1 MMYLELPRSRVGT
14 PLTSVFMGSTCSPVS
29 EVSALPFAPDRGT
42 MKKKLRRLL
51 KLAPLAMLAA
61 GAASAQTTGTIIGVV
76 TDASTGKPVTGA
88 AVLATSPALQADQ
101 TAVTDETG
109 RFRFDLLPSGPYRL
123 LVTAFTGPAAD
134 GKTVDYV
141 EASRGDVAVR
151 VGKTLRADLA
161 LVPAS
166 IPMEEQVV
174 RSGVAPVVDLGTAE
188 TGSVLTKEFLAGVP
202 LGRDFS
208 SSAVVAPG
216 AQPDLYGTSFGGAT
230 SPENG
235 YVLDGMNVTDPAFG
249 TQGSSLLTN
258 FVEEVNVKS
267 GSFMPEYG
275 RATGGVISV
284 VTKSGSNEFHG
295 SFFSDFS
302 PGALSP
308 PAKFVG
314 RDAEAIAT
322 RPAHAREYQADF
334 GFDLGGPVVKDR
346 LWFYVGFAPVIN
358 HFVDERYYQVLTED
372 PRRPGQVLRDPSTG
386 LAQGTRLGPSQFF
399 PGCRPAGSGAC
410 TQFSGT
416 QVQLTSKLTYLLD
429 EDHTA
434 SLSFTAAPQS
444 RDYLAT
450 GNATTS
456 ASLFGD
462 SASSTD
468 LVGRYAGK
476 FLDKHLIVEAQGGWH
491 HQTLKTGTAIV
502 DGVDQRTT
510 SQVRWELTHNLTEFY
525 DQGALGAQLF
535 TACDPSAHPG
545 FNPCPAT
552 RFLTGGLG
560 YLADDKLDR
569 VAGKLSASALFDFHG
584 RHNVKVGLDLERSS
598 YDRTK
603 YYSGGVS
610 LREHEDGSFG
620 ATFQDFNGFAVL
632 PDPPPSSTA
641 ANAVRFVALGV
652 TTVSYSRAL
661 FFQDSWS
668 IVDPLTVN
676 FGVRWEMQ
684 DMFKA
689 GAAGPPNLAIHDNIG
704 PRIQA
709 IYDFTGKGRGA
720 IKATWGRFYENIPLD
735 LGDRSFGGG
744 TQVLSEREHCVP
756 ASPQVGGT
764 PATCDRI
771 PNANADRSTY
781 SQINAGAGVVPV
793 APDLKGQ
800 YVDMYSGSIEY
811 EPMPDFSVGFEY
823 QGRRLGRVIED
834 MSVDDGRTF
843 FIANPAESKPFRDA
857 SGTLQDPGVATS
869 VDPVTLRQFT
879 TAEPRP
885 ERRYDAFTLQ
895 LRKVFSTRAGRRW
908 LAQAS
913 YTYSILRGNYPGLFR
928 TENGQLDPNILSE
941 YDLVSLLPNRDGPL
955 PNDVPHQV
963 KLFGSYVFDVT
974 SRLKIQVGGALLAR
988 SGTPVNY
995 LGAHPVYGTGEAFIL
1010 PRGSA
1015 GRTPFVTSVDL
1026 RGALEYAL
1034 APRYILRFTLDVF
1047 NLLNQQQALAVD
1059 QNYTFDNVLPIVN
1072 GQCSKRDAASAGDPS
1087 GAALADCPDLKYLRT
1102 TDGRPVTL
1110 NRNFGRPTQYQ
1121 PPLSVRFGLA
1131 LTF

>member
-1 MMYLELPRSRVGT
+1 
-14 PLTSVFMGSTCSPVS
+14 
-29 EVSALPFAPDRGT
+29 
-42 MKKKLRRLL
+42 MKKKSRRLL
-51 KLAPLAMLAA
+51 LFAPLAMLVA
-61 GAASAQTTGTIIGVV
+61 GAASAQTTGTIVGVV
-76 TDASTGKPVTGA
+76 TEASTGRPVPGA
-88 AVLATSPALQADQ
+88 PVVARSPSLQGEQRAIADG
-101 TAVTDETG
+101 TG
-109 RFRFDLLPSGPYRL
+109 RFRFDLLPPGPYKL
-123 LVTAFTGPAAD
+123 LVPAFTGSAPD
-134 GKTVDYV
+134 GKAVDYG
-141 EASRGDVAVR
+141 EAERSDIAVR
-151 VGKTLRADLA
+151 VDATLRADLA
-161 LVPAS
+161 LVPTS
-166 IPMEEQVV
+166 VPMEEQVV
-174 RSGVAPVVDLGTAE
+174 RTGAAPVIDLSTAE
-188 TGSVLTKEFLAGVP
+188 SGSVVTKEFLAGVP
-202 LGRDFS
+202 LGRDFAAG
-208 SSAVVAPG
+208 AVVPPG

-230 SPENG
+230 SPENS

-249 TQGSSLLTN
+249 TQGSSLLAN

-295 SFFSDFS
+295 SLFSNLS

-308 PAKFVG
+308 PAKAVG

-322 RPAHAREYQADF
+322 RPAQAREYQADF
-334 GFDLGGPVVKDR
+334 GFDLGGPIVKDR

-372 PRRPGQVLRDPSTG
+372 PQRPGQVLRDPTTG

-416 QVQLTSKLTYLLD
+416 QVQLTSKLTYLFD
-429 EDHTA
+429 ENHTA
-434 SLSFTAAPQS
+434 ALSFTTAPQS
-444 RDYLAT
+444 RDYLSTA
-450 GNATTS
+450 NATTS

-468 LVGRYAGK
+468 LVGHYAGK

-491 HQTLKTGTAIV
+491 HQTLKTGTAVI
-502 DGVDQRTT
+502 DGVDQRTA

-535 TACDPSAHPG
+535 AACDPSTHPG
-545 FNPCPAT
+545 FSPCPVT

-560 YLADDKLDR
+560 YLADDRLDR
-569 VAGKLSASALFDFHG
+569 LAGKLSASALFGFYGH
-584 RHNVKVGLDLERSS
+584 HQIKAGLDVERSS

-603 YYSGGVS
+603 YYSGGVF
-610 LREHEDGSFG
+610 LREHDDASFG
-620 ATFQDFNGFAVL
+620 ATFRDASGYAVL
-632 PDPPPSSTA
+632 PDPPPTSTA
-641 ANAVRFVALGV
+641 ASAVQFVALDV
-652 TTVSYSRAL
+652 TSVSYSRAL
-661 FFQDSWS
+661 FLQDSWS
-668 IVDPLTVN
+668 ILDPLTVS

-689 GAAGPPNLAIHDNIG
+689 GAAGPANLSIHDNVA
-704 PRIQA
+704 PRVQA
-709 IYDFTGKGRGA
+709 IYDFTGQGRGA

-735 LGDRSFGGG
+735 LGDRSFGGE
-744 TQVLSEREHCVP
+744 TQVVSEREHCVP
-756 ASPQVGGT
+756 ASPQVGGS

-771 PNANADRSTY
+771 PNANSDRTTY
-781 SQINAGAGVVPV
+781 SRINAGVVPV

-800 YVDMYSGSIEY
+800 YVDMYGGSIEY
-811 EPMPDFSVGFEY
+811 ELLPDFAASFEY

-843 FIANPAESKPFRDA
+843 FIANPAESKPFKDP
-857 SGTLQDPGVATS
+857 SGTLQNPGVATS

-879 TAEPRP
+879 AVEPRP
-885 ERRYDAFTLQ
+885 DRRYDGFTFA
-895 LRKVFSTRAGRRW
+895 LRKNFSRRW

-928 TENGQLDPNILSE
+928 AENGQIDPNVLSE
-941 YDLVSLLPNRDGPL
+941 YDLVSLLPNRYGPL
-955 PNDVPHQV
+955 PGDMPHQF
-963 KLFGSYVFDVT
+963 KLFGSYLFDIS
-974 SRLKIQVGGALLAR
+974 SRLRVQAGVALRAR

-995 LGAHPVYGTGEAFIL
+995 LGAHPVYGAGEAFIL

-1015 GRTPFVTSVDL
+1015 GRTPLVTSVDL
-1026 RGALEYAL
+1026 RGAIEYAL
-1034 APRYILRFTLDVF
+1034 TPRYTLRFTVDLF
-1047 NLLNQQQALAVD
+1047 NALNRQQALAVD

-1072 GQCSKRDAASAGDPS
+1072 GQCSKRSAASAADPS
-1087 GAALADCPDLKYLRT
+1087 SAALADCPDLRYLRT
-1102 TDGRPVTL
+1102 IDGRAVTL
-1110 NRNFGRPTQYQ
+1110 NRNFGKPTQYQ
-1121 PPLSVRFGLA
+1121 APLSVRFGLA